1 MRDVV
6 ARCEEGFAAQI
17 AAHQKKIDKMAL
29 HAESMQDMMNIMETV
44 HAKHKDVLSKR
55 DTQIEELKQ
64 EISSIKS
71 RQVESESESLTT
83 LSSFLPT
90 PTHSFTQTPAYTPL
104 LKTQATQTPT
114 DDLLTP
120 AILVAVQHI
129 SEAISAG
136 LQVSHKEDD
145 DMLTSFTDHVDLSKA
160 VSSVF
165 QGVLSSIVFNK
176 RQEIHVPKNTITQA
190 LQNAIKNSSTSPI
203 IAPEIISI
211 DEAVSFIECMN
222 RHSFIH
228 TLGAIEQQQQQE
240 EEEDIPNLTVSDYML
255 EDDDD
260 DDDEDEE
267 DYLFWENKNPICN
280 SSDDSDVETI
290 EQNGIESETTAVEI
304 TTDEKDTDETEQELI
319 QEESSDY
326 RPYSKSVN
334 QPLLRSILFNR
345 WSVICCAA
353 LYILYKAN

>member
-44 HAKHKDVLSKR
+44 HAKHKEVLSKR

-64 EISSIKS
+64 EISSIKL
-71 RQVESESESLTT
+71 RQVESESLTT
-83 LSSFLPT
+83 LSSSLPT

-114 DDLLTP
+114 DDFLTP

-136 LQVSHKEDD
+136 LQVTHQEDD

-176 RQEIHVPKNTITQA
+176 PQEIHVPKNTITQA

-203 IAPEIISI
+203 LAPEIISI

-228 TLGAIEQQQQQE
+228 TFGAIEQQQE
-240 EEEDIPNLTVSDYML
+240 EEVIPDLTVSEYML

-260 DDDEDEE
+260 DDDEEEEE

-290 EQNGIESETTAVEI
+290 EQNDMESETAVVEI
-304 TTDEKDTDETEQELI
+304 TIDEKDTDETEQELI

-326 RPYSKSVN
+326 RPYSKSMN

-353 LYILYKAN
+353 LYILYKTN